1 MKQIKG
7 IAMISLC
14 LIMMFNGVLLGMP
27 NKENGDIAK
36 QEGTNLVEKDEKVL
50 DKYVDNVNKNMYAQL
65 ASKCSIAGT

>member
-50 DKYVDNVNKNMYAQL
+50 DKF
-65 ASKCSIAGT
+65 